1 MNFDTKN
8 STLKKTIFVIG
19 IVLFVVIYK
28 LFNPN
33 QYFFPKCPVHL
44 ITGLYCPGCGS
55 QRSLHAFLNFH
66 ILEAFSTNLLV
77 GLLITATIFD
87 ILFYFLKLEKLRP
100 VNFLKTNRYISI
112 VVLYLVIVFTI
123 LRNIPFYPF
132 NILAPW
138 KFFIHLSLL
147 MCK

>member
-1 MNFDTKN
+1 MKIKI
-8 STLKKTIFVIG
+8 STLRKTIFVIG

-28 LFNPN
+28 FFNPN

-77 GLLITATIFD
+77 GLLITATSFD

-123 LRNIPFYPF
+123 LRNIPFYPI
-132 NILAPW
+132 NILAP
-138 KFFIHLSLL
+138 
-147 MCK
+147 